1 MPSVLESDSVS
12 WVGHAVMFWRV
23 LFDVRRCM
31 MSPVKLW
38 TTTNSMNTENAQG
51 TPMWI
56 YMTFSCNH
64 MCALGTDTNKN
75 ETEKINKWKT
85 DFHMVN
91 AIWFNVETL
100 NRYNARNF
108 YFNTVD
114 GHACVFFFFFG
125 FSISVPDSSSRH
137 PKKCYICFEMVIRY
151 GSWMNKLPE
160 KTSKEKKM
168 LKIWPTKT
176 TFTFFPQSHI
186 SFRELNGSH
195 KQPNRCQ
202 MRVVVGTMNIF
213 WPFGKWFQSDKE
225 SIRFHGKKKPASLFV

>member
-114 GHACVFFFFFG
+114 GHACVFFFFLVSAFRCQ
-125 FSISVPDSSSRH
+125 IRAVAIPKSVTYVSKWSSDTAHEWINYPRR
-137 PKKCYICFEMVIRY
+137 PARKKKC
-151 GSWMNKLPE
+151 
-160 KTSKEKKM
+160 
-168 LKIWPTKT
+168 
-176 TFTFFPQSHI
+176 
-186 SFRELNGSH
+186 
-195 KQPNRCQ
+195 
-202 MRVVVGTMNIF
+202 
-213 WPFGKWFQSDKE
+213 
-225 SIRFHGKKKPASLFV
+225 